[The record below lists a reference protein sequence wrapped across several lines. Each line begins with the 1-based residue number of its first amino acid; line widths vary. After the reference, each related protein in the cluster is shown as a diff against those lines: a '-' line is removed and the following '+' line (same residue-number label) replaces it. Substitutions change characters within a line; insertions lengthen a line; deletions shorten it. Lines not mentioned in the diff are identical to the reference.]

1 MLNICR
7 CLQDLKKIFLVKP
20 MEKLPSSLV
29 LREGSDLVPPVL
41 HYGWVIDENILID
54 FARRRRITC
63 RLKTTWFSDDSDGEE
78 EEEDDAKRYS
88 SANPNLSFV
97 MAHALVAKAKDLDLT
112 NVPDISLVID
122 PSSKDRTA
130 WVVSLITNHTLK
142 TSFIDRPDI
151 KKLADDLNLAGN
163 PMWYLDYCHSR
174 WE

>member
-1 MLNICR
+1 
-7 CLQDLKKIFLVKP
+7 

-29 LREGSDLVPPVL
+29 LRGDPDLMPPVL

-54 FARRRRITC
+54 FARRGRITC
-63 RLKTTWFSDDSDGEE
+63 RLKTTWFTEDGEE

-97 MAHALVAKAKDLDLT
+97 MAHALVAKAKDLEIT

-130 WVVSLITNHTLK
+130 WVISLITNHTLK

-151 KKLADDLNLAGN
+151 KKLAEDLNLAGN
-163 PMWYLDYCHSR
+163 PMWYLDYCHSQ